1 MAGAIGATTSI
12 RTCNSTTRRFR
23 MAFRGIC
30 RKLDRGD
37 SRDLIGVGVQGC
49 ASPAGVSPYRDSLR
63 DTFGKAYISL
73 HAYTRPRRPR
83 LYRPARDGTLSVSP
97 HVLLGLCR
105 GPRRISAY
113 PKPKPMGGRGVFL
126 VLSLLTK
133 AEGLHV
139 SRSISVPTGEARI
152 CSMKVARK
160 DRNKIKWDA
169 ARPCATRALAESA
182 SRPRLLVK
190 FRRDFRLDCEESV
203 LARSFTSRGN
213 RWDCDFHS
221 LDYQETEAV
230 GRIDST
236 NRKPVINSNRQS
248 EYYSTRDCTS
258 CFAIRRT

>member
-1 MAGAIGATTSI
+1 
-12 RTCNSTTRRFR
+12 
-23 MAFRGIC
+23 MAFREIC

-49 ASPAGVSPYRDSLR
+49 ASPSGVSPYRDSLR
-63 DTFGKAYISL
+63 DTLGKPTSVC
-73 HAYTRPRRPR
+73 TP
-83 LYRPARDGTLSVSP
+83 TLD
-97 HVLLGLCR
+97 LG
-105 GPRRISAY
+105 SN
-113 PKPKPMGGRGVFL
+113 PKPMGGRGVFL
-126 VLSLLTK
+126 VVSLLTK

-139 SRSISVPTGEARI
+139 SRSISVPTGEVRN

-169 ARPCATRALAESA
+169 ACPRATRALAESA

-213 RWDCDFHS
+213 RWDCGFHS

-236 NRKPVINSNRQS
+236 NRKPVLNPNRQS
-248 EYYSTRDCTS
+248 EYNSTRDCAS
-258 CFAIRRT
+258 SFAIRGT

>member
-1 MAGAIGATTSI
+1 MALTAPTAAG
-12 RTCNSTTRRFR
+12 
-23 MAFRGIC
+23 
-30 RKLDRGD
+30 
-37 SRDLIGVGVQGC
+37 
-49 ASPAGVSPYRDSLR
+49 SPSSMTPGSNMS
-63 DTFGKAYISL
+63 SS
-73 HAYTRPRRPR
+73 
-83 LYRPARDGTLSVSP
+83 DGHVR
-97 HVLLGLCR
+97 VLLGLCR

-113 PKPKPMGGRGVFL
+113 HKPKPMGGRGVFL

-139 SRSISVPTGEARI
+139 SRSISVPTGDARV

-190 FRRDFRLDCEESV
+190 FRRDFRLGCEEFV

-236 NRKPVINSNRQS
+236 NRKPVLSSNRQS
-248 EYYSTRDCTS
+248 EYYSTRDCAS
-258 CFAIRRT
+258 PFAIRRT